1 MIVLLVAGGLIYSG
15 GEPGI
20 RTLGRFD
27 PSPDFKS
34 GAFDQLCQFS
44 ILKRSYYC
52 YLEAPPRFELGIE
65 ALQAPALPLGD
76 GAIHSVNQYLHGAQ
90 GRT

>member
-1 MIVLLVAGGLIYSG
+1 MYLRFVFWFFWGSKCSG

-20 RTLGRFD
+20 RTLGGFD
-27 PSPDFKS
+27 TSPDFKS

-44 ILKRSYYC
+44 IYGRTIVN
-52 YLEAPPRFELGIE
+52 LEAPPRFELGIE

-76 GAIHSVNQYLHGAQ
+76 GAIRQ
-90 GRT
+90 